1 MNDQTDWICRSI
13 KSLRNQTNIEQTS
26 TFYVETEITELL
38 WSLRVP
44 IYIVKL
50 KLYFDS
56 DVSSDVKCNHD
67 TLIYEGGRIN
77 LR

>member
-26 TFYVETEITELL
+26 TFHVERETEITELL

-56 DVSSDVKCNHD
+56 DVS
-67 TLIYEGGRIN
+67 
-77 LR
+77 